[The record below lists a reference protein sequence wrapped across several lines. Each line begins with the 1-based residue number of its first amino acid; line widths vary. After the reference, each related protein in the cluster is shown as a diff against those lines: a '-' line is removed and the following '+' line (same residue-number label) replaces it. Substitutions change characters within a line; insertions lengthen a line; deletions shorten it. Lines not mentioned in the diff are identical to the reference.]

1 MILLAKIKVGI
12 IGPGNI
18 GTDLMY
24 KVMRSPVLE
33 MSVMMGV
40 VQSTGL
46 QRAADLGFKTSI
58 EGIHYLEQN
67 PELADIV
74 FDATTAKAHLESHAP
89 ILERL
94 GKVAVDLTPAAV
106 GQMATPMVN
115 LQDCLDR
122 KLRNVNL
129 ITCGGQATTP
139 IVWAISQAMSIQYA
153 EVVTAVASKSA
164 GPGTRKNIDE
174 YTRTTARALREIGGA
189 KTAKVMTVFNPAIPE
204 HPMRNTIYCIPDG
217 PVDLEAVQ
225 KSVYAMVD
233 KIKTYVPGYEMVLR
247 PVMHDGVLTTTVIIQ
262 GAGDFLPPYAG
273 NLDIE
278 TASAVKMAE
287 LYAEAMLK
295 GEF

>member
-1 MILLAKIKVGI
+1 
-12 IGPGNI
+12 
-18 GTDLMY
+18 
-24 KVMRSPVLE
+24 
-33 MSVMMGV
+33 
-40 VQSTGL
+40 
-46 QRAADLGFKTSI
+46 
-58 EGIHYLEQN
+58 
-67 PELADIV
+67 
-74 FDATTAKAHLESHAP
+74 
-89 ILERL
+89 
-94 GKVAVDLTPAAV
+94 
-106 GQMATPMVN
+106 MATPMVN

-247 PVMHDGVLTTTVIIQ
+247 PVMHDGVLTTTVIVQ